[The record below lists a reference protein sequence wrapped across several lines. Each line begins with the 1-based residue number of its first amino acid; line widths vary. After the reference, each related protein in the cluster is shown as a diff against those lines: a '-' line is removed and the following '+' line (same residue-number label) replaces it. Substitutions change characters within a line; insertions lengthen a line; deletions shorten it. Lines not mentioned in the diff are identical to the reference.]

1 MCKARQLVP
10 FFHLAYQGLSSGNL
24 DLDAWA
30 VRYFV
35 HEAQHE
41 LFVAQSLSTNFN
53 LYNERIG
60 QLIGVFDSYQIACR
74 FRTQLTTLVHRNYSN
89 PPAHGALIVTT
100 ILTNPTLYSEW
111 KNNLRAM
118 HERIRSMRHLFYSRL
133 KQLGAPGSWEHIVQQ
148 TGEPRATTLHRL
160 CDFLPLSR
168 SICLHRSRFTPVSTI
183 NSTAQYLSNE

>member
-1 MCKARQLVP
+1 VCKARQLVP

-60 QLIGVFDSYQIACR
+60 HLVGVFDSYQIAYRC
-74 FRTQLTTLVHRNYSN
+74 RTQLTTIVRRNYSN
-89 PPAHGALIVTT
+89 PPAHGAFVVAT
-100 ILTNPTLYSEW
+100 ILTNPTLYGEW

-118 HERIRSMRHLFYSRL
+118 HDRIQSTRHLFCSRL

-148 TGEPRATTLHRL
+148 TGEPRAMNTHTSSMRL
-160 CDFLPLSR
+160 FSSDQVYLR
-168 SICLHRSRFTPVSTI
+168 TPVSI
-183 NSTAQYLSNE
+183 HASVNY